1 MGAQGGDPYTQGYG
15 MAPNPYGGPNY
26 GHPGMMGGGQMH
38 GGGYGGMGGMGGGA
52 GGKLPSPSVAD
63 SLG

>member
-1 MGAQGGDPYTQGYG
+1 
-15 MAPNPYGGPNY
+15 
-26 GHPGMMGGGQMH
+26 MH